1 MPPMEKTLCYVLIH
15 KSEVPRNKVTRGY
28 NSISNLVGN
37 LTFIAHKSKTYD
49 KWL

>member
-1 MPPMEKTLCYVLIH
+1 MEKTLCYVLIH
-15 KSEVPRNKVTRGY
+15 KSEVSRKKVTRVY
-28 NSISNLVGN
+28 NSILNFAGN